1 MTSTYPKIYDFFAS
15 LLPFAQLPKE
25 DLTELSE
32 RSQFIRYRMGQ
43 TVLMREQ
50 MPAQIILVYSGQVRL
65 LGYNP
70 QNQMPTTLQLL
81 EKGEIIGWAGVVR
94 DRACETAIASTEA
107 ICINI
112 PVAYFQQLV
121 DRTPQLEA
129 LFYHG
134 TPLIEVYDLVAQH
147 LQTLPDRDAILRT
160 FGAEDLRELALKLA
174 PQTTIRNLAPG
185 RILVSDLDP
194 QRSWLV
200 SKGEIVDF
208 PIGSAIEPYA
218 YPPDRVLEIGTPKH
232 NTSNDS
238 QRVRLVGVP
247 ILEVYDASTGQLS
260 SGFAT
265 DASSFAATQLGIP
278 YAPDVPVADELPEEP
293 QSQRRQVK
301 YPIFKGRGPL
311 EGTTACFRMLCKY
324 LEVPFRPDVVGR
336 LVKNQISSTGT
347 APLQLCGAIAEML
360 GIHSQMVKIPTESI
374 VKLQA
379 PLMIAWQDSFAI
391 VYEITPKEL
400 TLGTPEAGLRR
411 FKTATFAETWGEGGE
426 VLLLQRSNDAPKEK
440 FGIRWFI
447 PAIQKHKRV
456 LIEVLI
462 ASLFVQIFGLANP
475 LLTQLIIDKVIG
487 NNSVTTLNTFG
498 SLLIILAI
506 VEGILTTLRTNLFV
520 DTTNRIDLSLGAEII
535 DHLFRLPLKY
545 FERRPVGELAT
556 RINEL
561 ENIRQFLTG
570 TALTVVLD
578 AIFSV
583 VYIAVMIAYSWLLTI
598 VALATL
604 PAFVLLTW
612 IVSPIVRGQLRTKA
626 ERNAESQSYLV
637 EVMGGIQTIKAQNIE
652 LRSRW
657 QWQTKYAR
665 YVSAGFKTAITSTTA
680 GSISGFLNKLS
691 GLLLLWVGT
700 YLVLDKQL
708 TLGEL
713 IAFRIIAGYTTQPLL
728 RLVQLWQNFQETALS
743 LERLSDIL
751 DTPQE
756 VDENNINNITMPP
769 IEGHVKIENL
779 TFSFPGTGVNQ
790 LININA
796 EFQAGQFIGIVGLS
810 GSGKSTLMKL
820 IPRLYEINSGR
831 IVIDKYDITKTEL
844 YSYRQQ
850 IGMVLQDTL
859 LFNGS
864 IQENIALTNPD
875 ATSEDII
882 AAAKIAAAH
891 DFIMELPNGYNTRV
905 GERGSAL
912 SGGQR
917 QRVAIAR
924 TVLQKPRML
933 ILDEATS
940 ALDYDSERQVCYNLA
955 ATFKH
960 QTVFFITHR
969 LSAIVGADV
978 ILMMD
983 KGSIVEKGT
992 HAELMALQ
1000 GRYYCLYQQQEAQV

>member
-1 MTSTYPKIYDFFAS
+1 MTSTYTKIYDFFAS
-15 LLPFAQLPKE
+15 LLPFAQLPKD

-50 MPAQIILVYSGQVRL
+50 MPAQIIIVFSGQVRL

-70 QNQMPTTLQLL
+70 QNQMPNTLQLL

-94 DRACETAIASTEA
+94 KRACETAIASTEA
-107 ICINI
+107 VCINV

-134 TPLIEVYDLVAQH
+134 TPLIEVYDLLAQH
-147 LQTLPDRDAILRT
+147 LQDRPDGDALLRS
-160 FGAEDLRELALKLA
+160 FGAEDLRELALKLS
-174 PQTTIRNLAPG
+174 PQTTIRNLEPG
-185 RILVSDLDP
+185 KFRIADLDP
-194 QRSWLV
+194 QRSWFV
-200 SKGEIVDF
+200 SNGRIEDF
-208 PIGSAIEPYA
+208 PIGSAIAPYA
-218 YPPDRVLEIGTPKH
+218 YSPDKILEIVKPDRA
-232 NTSNDS
+232 
-238 QRVRLVGVP
+238 RLVGVP
-247 ILEVYDASTGQLS
+247 LLEVYDATGELS
-260 SGFAT
+260 
-265 DASSFAATQLGIP
+265 SSFATETSNFAPTQLGIP
-278 YAPDVPVADELPEEP
+278 YAPDVPAAVDPTGSQP
-293 QSQRRQVK
+293 QQQRKVK

-311 EGTTACFRMLCKY
+311 DGSIACFKMLCKY
-324 LEVPFRPDVVGR
+324 MQVPFRPDVVGR
-336 LVKNQISSTGT
+336 LLKNQINSTGS

-360 GIHSQMVKIPTESI
+360 GINSQMVKIPTESI
-374 VKLQA
+374 AKLQA

-400 TLGTPEAGLRR
+400 TLGTPESGLRR
-411 FKTATFAETWGEGGE
+411 FKTEAFAETWGEGGE

-498 SLLIILAI
+498 SLLVILAI

-756 VDENNINNITMPP
+756 VDENNINNITMPL

-790 LININA
+790 LNNINA
-796 EFQAGQFIGIVGLS
+796 EFSAGQFVGIVGLS

-882 AAAKIAAAH
+882 AAAKVAAAH

-905 GERGSAL
+905 GERGAAL

-955 ATFKH
+955 ETFKH

-969 LSAIVGADV
+969 LSAIKSADV

-983 KGSIVEKGT
+983 KGSIVEQGT
-992 HAELMALQ
+992 HTELMALQ
-1000 GRYYCLYQQQEAQV
+1000 GRYYCLYQQQESQV

>member
-1 MTSTYPKIYDFFAS
+1 MTSTYTKIYDFFAS

-50 MPAQIILVYSGQVRL
+50 MPAQIIIVFSGQVRL

-94 DRACETAIASTEA
+94 KRACETAIASTEA
-107 ICINI
+107 VCINV

-134 TPLIEVYDLVAQH
+134 TPLIEVYDLLAQH
-147 LQTLPDRDAILRT
+147 LQDRPDGDALLRS
-160 FGAEDLRELALKLA
+160 FGAEDLRELALKLS
-174 PQTTIRNLAPG
+174 PQTTIRNLEPG
-185 RILVSDLDP
+185 RIRIADLDP
-194 QRSWLV
+194 QRSWFV
-200 SKGEIVDF
+200 SNGRIEDF
-208 PIGSAIEPYA
+208 PIGSAIEPYV
-218 YPPDRVLEIGTPKH
+218 YSPDKLLEIVKPDRA
-232 NTSNDS
+232 
-238 QRVRLVGVP
+238 RLVGVP
-247 ILEVYDASTGQLS
+247 LLEVYDAITGELS
-260 SGFAT
+260 
-265 DASSFAATQLGIP
+265 SSFATETSSFAPTQLGIP
-278 YAPDVPVADELPEEP
+278 YAPDVPVAVETTGDRP
-293 QSQRRQVK
+293 QQHRKVK

-311 EGTTACFRMLCKY
+311 DGSIACFKMLCKY
-324 LEVPFRPDVVGR
+324 MQVPFRPDVVGR
-336 LVKNQISSTGT
+336 LLKNQINSTGS

-360 GIHSQMVKIPTESI
+360 GINSQMVKIPTESLA
-374 VKLQA
+374 KLQA

-400 TLGTPEAGLRR
+400 TLGTPESGLRR
-411 FKTATFAETWGEGGE
+411 FKTEAFAETWGEGGE

-498 SLLIILAI
+498 SLLVILAV

-583 VYIAVMIAYSWLLTI
+583 IYIAVMIAYSWLLTI

-756 VDENNINNITMPP
+756 VDENNINNITMPL

-790 LININA
+790 LNNINA
-796 EFQAGQFIGIVGLS
+796 EFAAGQFVGIVGLS

-859 LFNGS
+859 LFSGS

-882 AAAKIAAAH
+882 AAAKVAAAH

-905 GERGSAL
+905 GERGAAL

-955 ATFKH
+955 ETFKH

-969 LSAIVGADV
+969 LSAIKSADV

-983 KGSIVEKGT
+983 KGSIVEQGT

-1000 GRYYCLYQQQEAQV
+1000 GRYYCLYQQQESQV

>member
-1 MTSTYPKIYDFFAS
+1 MAVTQPKIYDFFAN
-15 LLPFAQLPKE
+15 LLPFAQLSKE
-25 DLTELSE
+25 ELAILAD
-32 RSQFIRYRMGQ
+32 RAQFTRYRMGQ

-50 MPAQIILVYSGQVRL
+50 MPAHIIIVYSGQVRL
-65 LGYNP
+65 LAYNP
-70 QNQMPTTLQLL
+70 QTQIPTTLQLL
-81 EKGEIIGWAGVVR
+81 EKGEILGWAGVVR
-94 DRACETAIASTEA
+94 NQPCETAIASTEA
-107 ICINI
+107 VCINI
-112 PVAYFQQLV
+112 PVAYFLELI

-129 LFYHG
+129 LFYYG
-134 TPLIEVYDLVAQH
+134 TPAIEVYDLVAQYV
-147 LQTLPDRDAILRT
+147 LTRPDREALLPS
-160 FGAEDLRELALKLA
+160 FGAEDLRELTLKLA
-174 PQTTIRNLAPG
+174 AQTTIRNLAPG
-185 RILVSDLDP
+185 KLLVSELDP
-194 QRSWLV
+194 NRSWLV
-200 SKGEIVDF
+200 SSGEISEHPV
-208 PIGSAIEPYA
+208 GSCIDPQE
-218 YPPDRVLEIGTPKH
+218 YPAKSILEIRKPH
-232 NTSNDS
+232 LA
-238 QRVRLVGVP
+238 RLVGVP
-247 ILEVYDASTGQLS
+247 LLAVLDELTGDLHADFMPGIS
-260 SGFAT
+260 EFSPT
-265 DASSFAATQLGIP
+265 KLGIP
-278 YAPDVPVADELPEEP
+278 YAPDRPVAVDLEP
-293 QSQRRQVK
+293 DNSQFKQRVN

-311 EGTTACFRMLCKY
+311 EGTTACLKMLSKY
-324 LEVPFRPDVVGR
+324 LKVPFRPDVVSR
-336 LVKNQISSTGT
+336 LLKNQISSTGT
-347 APLQLCGAIAEML
+347 VPLQLCGAIAEML
-360 GIHSQMVKIPTESI
+360 GINAQMVKIPTTNIS
-374 VKLQA
+374 KLQT
-379 PLMIAWQDSFAI
+379 PLLIPWQDSFAI
-391 VYEITPKEL
+391 VYQVTPQEITI
-400 TLGTPEAGLRR
+400 GSPESGLRR
-411 FKTATFAETWGEGGE
+411 FKHATFAENWGDVGE
-426 VLLLQRSNDAPKEK
+426 VLLLQRSNATPQAK
-440 FGIRWFI
+440 FGIKWFI
-447 PAIQKHKRV
+447 PSLQKHKRV
-456 LIEVLI
+456 LIEVLV

-475 LLTQLIIDKVIG
+475 LLTQLIIDQVIG
-487 NNSVTTLNTFG
+487 HNSITTLNTFG
-498 SLLIILAI
+498 TLLLVVAI

-520 DTTNRIDLSLGAEII
+520 DTTNRIDLALGSEII

-545 FERRPVGELAT
+545 YEKRPVGELAT

-598 VALATL
+598 IALATL
-604 PAFVLLTW
+604 PAFILLTW

-637 EVMGGIQTIKAQNIE
+637 EVIGGIQTIKAQNIE

-665 YVSAGFKTAITSTTA
+665 YVSAGFKTALTSTTA

-700 YLVLDKQL
+700 YLVLDKKL

-756 VDENNINNITMPP
+756 VDEDNINNITMPL

-779 TFSFPGTGVNQ
+779 TFSFPGTSINQ
-790 LININA
+790 LNNVNA
-796 EFQAGQFIGIVGLS
+796 EFQAGQFVGIVGLS

-820 IPRLYEINSGR
+820 IPRLYEINAGR

-859 LFNGS
+859 LFSGT

-882 AAAKIAAAH
+882 AAAKVAAAH
-891 DFIMELPNGYNTRV
+891 DFIMELPNGYNSKV

-917 QRVAIAR
+917 QRIAIAR
-924 TVLQKPRML
+924 TVLQQPRLL

-940 ALDYDSERQVCYNLA
+940 ALDYDSERQVCLNLA
-955 ATFKH
+955 ETFKH

-969 LSAIVGADV
+969 LSTIKTADV

-983 KGSIVEKGT
+983 KGSIVETGT
-992 HAELMALQ
+992 HAELMALK
-1000 GRYYCLYQQQEAQV
+1000 GRYYCLYQQQESQV